1 MKPFHLSVAEGIRQ
15 NPQNSIYAHEVE
27 ITSLDDFKQAVQWDN
42 CAAIFKD
49 NHRSVKN
56 FILADCV
63 MMDCDNE
70 KSDNPQDCMTPEKL
84 KERIQNVQFV
94 IVYSRNHMKDKE
106 TLSARPRFHVYLP
119 LSKKYS
125 EADLI
130 RLMKEKLLR
139 VIPEFDAGAK
149 DAARFFFGVD
159 NPVCEFHEG
168 NICIDEFL
176 DALPDFELSEYKH
189 DAADAEHNSSVE
201 LEDNDNEVIPVGKRN
216 NTIFEVALRAV
227 RKYGNSEKAKQ
238 VFDNA
243 CSRCKPPLPSAEI
256 SATWNSAIRI
266 AKSFKDKYTPKKINL
281 SMPVIEDTLKELGI
295 EIKRDVITRKLY
307 VSDMPSDSA
316 FVHEG
321 YYTMNQD
328 LRSQANIDM
337 LPLVLSSTLRD
348 KHYAF
353 SENFLTQSISVI
365 AITHSFNPFFD
376 MIQNTTWD
384 GKNRIYELCQA
395 LGITSENLHYMRFL
409 EKWLWQVVSMSLNDN
424 GTLGN
429 EFVLVLQGKQGIG
442 KTSFF
447 RRLAVRPEWFLEGAN
462 IDVHDKDA
470 IMRATQVVI
479 CELGELDSTLKREQT
494 NLKGFITSPN
504 DVFREPYG
512 KRNIMYPR
520 RTSFCGTVNPEQFLR
535 DETGNR
541 RYAVIPVTYIDKQF
555 IHNVMT
561 PDYCAQL
568 WRQVYEQYYLKRGK
582 NGFYLTEEEMQF
594 VMSENQNAT
603 VLKDGEIE
611 LYDLLDFNSNPSAWR
626 WITNTDIRKELE
638 LTHIS
643 SRRMGDALTAIM
655 MKDSR
660 VKKKHDMQGSK
671 YLLPKKKGMYD

>member
-1 MKPFHLSVAEGIRQ
+1 
-15 NPQNSIYAHEVE
+15 
-27 ITSLDDFKQAVQWDN
+27 
-42 CAAIFKD
+42 
-49 NHRSVKN
+49 
-56 FILADCV
+56 
-63 MMDCDNE
+63 
-70 KSDNPQDCMTPEKL
+70 
-84 KERIQNVQFV
+84 
-94 IVYSRNHMKDKE
+94 MKDKE
-106 TLSARPRFHVYLP
+106 AKSARPRFHVYLP
-119 LSKKYS
+119 LNKIYS

-130 RLMKEKLLR
+130 RLMKEKILR
-139 VIPEFDAGAK
+139 VIPEFDSGAK
-149 DAARFFFGVD
+149 DTARFFYGVA
-159 NPVCEFHEG
+159 NPQCEAHEG
-168 NICIDEFL
+168 SICIDEFL
-176 DALPDFELSEYKH
+176 DALPDAELSENKLEA
-189 DAADAEHNSSVE
+189 DDAELSSSVE
-201 LEDNDNEVIPVGKRN
+201 HEDNDNEVIPVGERN
-216 NTIFEVALRAV
+216 NYIFHVAMKALG
-227 RKYGNSEKAKQ
+227 KYGNSEKAKK

-243 CSRCKPPLPSAEI
+243 CARCKPPLPSAEI

-266 AKSFKDKYTPKKINL
+266 AQSFKDKYTPKKINL

-337 LPLVLSSTLRD
+337 LPLVLSLTLRE

-447 RRLAVRPEWFLEGAN
+447 RRLAVRPEFFLEGAN

-626 WITNTDIRKELE
+626 WITNTDIRKELD